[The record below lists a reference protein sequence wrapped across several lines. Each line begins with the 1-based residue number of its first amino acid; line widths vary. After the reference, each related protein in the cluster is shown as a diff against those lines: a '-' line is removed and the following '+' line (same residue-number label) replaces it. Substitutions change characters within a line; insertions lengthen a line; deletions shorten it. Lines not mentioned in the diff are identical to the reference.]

1 MLKAKN
7 KLALFLCVILALSIF
22 FGSCSVKEDSV
33 ESRTLCET
41 MLNHIIQNDY
51 ESAYQMVQAV
61 ATENEFQ
68 MLWNSMCLVLKNS
81 TSYELKQKSWYQ
93 QWNNGVKTTQVLFEI
108 TTDDGKVCQMLIY
121 TQDGIEGIAGLNFL
135 DSTTFVKKTESLKT
149 VNIFLIVYSL
159 ACLAFSIWMFIHCLK
174 NCKKYKALWAI
185 LTLFS
190 AGFSLTT
197 GNSNFGFHIRFT
209 LLAAITNISADRAA
223 LTVTLTA
230 FLPLGAIIY
239 CLMRKRLARTA
250 ETITETASAEHAV
263 SEHTKETEV

>member
-1 MLKAKN
+1 MKTKN
-7 KLALFLCVILALSIF
+7 KLALLLCVILVLPLLFS
-22 FGSCSVKEDSV
+22 GCSVKEDSV

-68 MLWNSMCLVLKNS
+68 MLWNTMRIVLKNS
-81 TSYELKQKSWYQ
+81 TSYELQQKNWYQ
-93 QWNNGVKTTQVLFEI
+93 QWSNGVKTTQVLFEI
-108 TTDDGKVCQMLIY
+108 TTDDGKTCQMLIY
-121 TQDGIEGIAGLNFL
+121 TRDGIEGIAGLNFL
-135 DSTTFVKKTESLKT
+135 DSTAFVKKTESLKT
-149 VNIFLIVYSL
+149 VNIFLIVFSI
-159 ACLAFSIWMFIHCLK
+159 ACFAFSIWMFVDCLK
-174 NCKKYKALWAI
+174 RCKKYKVLWAI

-190 AGFSLTT
+190 AGFALTT

-223 LTVTLTA
+223 LTITLTA

-263 SEHTKETEV
+263 SEHTEETEV